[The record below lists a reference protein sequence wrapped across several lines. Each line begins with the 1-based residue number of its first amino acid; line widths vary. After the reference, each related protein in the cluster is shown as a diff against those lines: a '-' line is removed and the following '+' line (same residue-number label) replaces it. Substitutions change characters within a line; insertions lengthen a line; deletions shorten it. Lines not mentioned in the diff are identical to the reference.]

1 METTAS
7 REIALSV
14 PDVSCEHCVK
24 TVSGAL
30 GALPGVDEVNVD
42 LASKTVSLRYEPA
55 QVTLERIE
63 ETLDD
68 AGYTVAK

>member
-1 METTAS
+1 MAQPQTITLA
-7 REIALSV
+7 V

-30 GALPGVDEVNVD
+30 NEQPSVQDVNVD
-42 LASKTVSLRYEPA
+42 LDTKTVSFAYDPQ
-55 QVTLERIE
+55 QVSLDTLEAV
-63 ETLDD
+63 LDE

>member
-1 METTAS
+1 MAPAQTIT
-7 REIALSV
+7 LSV

-30 GALPGVDEVNVD
+30 GNQPSVQDVNVD
-42 LASKTVSLRYEPA
+42 LDSKTVTFAYDPSQVSLD
-55 QVTLERIE
+55 TLE
-63 ETLDD
+63 TVLDD

>member
-1 METTAS
+1 MAQPQSIT
-7 REIALSV
+7 LSV

-30 GALPGVDEVNVD
+30 NQQPSVQDVTVD
-42 LASKTVSLRYEPA
+42 LDQKTVTFAYDPTQVSLD
-55 QVTLERIE
+55 TLEAA
-63 ETLDD
+63 LDD